1 MHTGSLSLNN
11 ACTHVNRKEPAM
23 SEFKECPHGYDIACL
38 ICGFG
43 TENGKRV
50 DRRKPVDQLFRDAV
64 EHGHGFAMVSIEGVE
79 HVSRAQVINP
89 FPCEELGD
97 DFPIENHISP
107 LCKSKDV

>member
-1 MHTGSLSLNN
+1 
-11 ACTHVNRKEPAM
+11 M
-23 SEFKECPHGYDIACL
+23 SEFKACPHGYDIACL

-50 DRRKPVDQLFRDAV
+50 DRRKAIDQVFKDAL
-64 EHGHGFAMVSIEGVE
+64 EHSRGFAMVSIEGVE

-97 DFPIENHISP
+97 DFPIEKHISP